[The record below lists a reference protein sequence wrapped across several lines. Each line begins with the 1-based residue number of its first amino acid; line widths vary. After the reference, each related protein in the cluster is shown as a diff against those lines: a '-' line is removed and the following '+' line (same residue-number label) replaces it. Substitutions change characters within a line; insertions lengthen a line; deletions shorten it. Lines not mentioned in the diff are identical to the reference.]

1 MPISLSDLT
10 KKERTV
16 GIHFDGVDTPLTVTY
31 RPDRWT
37 PSSQVEYSR
46 LFADNKSGSALA
58 FYVASRVVQWDLVDD
73 AGAAIPLTETALD
86 AVDIVV
92 LDRVVAGI
100 MDDMRPKA
108 TDPK

>member
-1 MPISLSDLT
+1 MPVRLSDLT
-10 KKERTV
+10 KRERTV
-16 GIHFDGVDTPLTVTY
+16 AVHFDGVDTPLSVTY
-31 RPDRWT
+31 RPDQWT
-37 PSSQVEYSR
+37 PASQAEYSQ
-46 LFADNKSGSALA
+46 LFANNKSGSALA

-108 TDPK
+108 TDAK